1 MTEQIQTNQSATL
14 TSNKSRD
21 LVLSIILDLF
31 GYATYALPLFG
42 EVGDLLWAPIA
53 GYMMTRIY
61 KGTAGKVGG
70 VFAFIEEVIPFTDF
84 IPSFSLMWFYTYVI
98 KKEK

>member
-1 MTEQIQTNQSATL
+1 MTEEIQVNSI
-14 TSNKSRD
+14 TSNKTRD

-31 GYATYALPLFG
+31 GYATYAIPFLG
-42 EVGDLLWAPIA
+42 ELGDIVWAPVA
-53 GYMMTRIY
+53 GYLMTRIY

-70 VFAFIEEVIPFTDF
+70 IVAFIEEVVPFTDF
-84 IPSFSLMWFYTYVI
+84 IPSFSLMWVYTYVI